1 MQQIHSIV
9 LAAGLSKR
17 MGSINTN
24 KVCFKLLGVP
34 AVCRV
39 IEALESAGIVSH
51 TAVVGARAAEVQS
64 CLNQYCPDKRIS
76 YAFQK
81 EQLGPADALY
91 CAVRSLPAALS
102 PDTLLLVIPGHR
114 IVSDRVVEQLVE
126 FYRSR
131 KLKLAGV
138 QLVDE
143 QGKLVQRLSIYLG
156 KLGDIA
162 AGLNDFY
169 AQLARRDEEISLTA
183 LADVMNGSSSDTYM
197 SVDDFTQVMS
207 FNDPE
212 EYLKVTEILRR
223 KQGETP
229 PGVSASEYHPARA
242 WLDAL
247 NDKSSELF
255 AALSLLYGGD
265 KELIERQHGRI
276 TNLINAA
283 IAQWGAEMP
292 LSLVRSP
299 GRVNIMGR
307 HVDHQGGTCN
317 LMTIGY
323 ETLMAARIRPDDK
336 VTLVNLET
344 EFAPAEF
351 RIGELVRDLPWN
363 DWQELIA
370 SKKLAQILRYGVSWS
385 DYIKAVFLRFQKLFY
400 EKKLHGMDIIVG
412 GNVPMAVGLSSSS
425 ALVVAAAVAVVGANR
440 LDLEPDK
447 LITLCGESEWFV
459 GTRGGSADHA
469 AVKMGEC
476 NKVVKV
482 GFFDLK
488 VEEMVDFPS
497 DYALIVGDSH
507 IKARKSSNAKDRFNH
522 RISCYR
528 IGLLLLKKLYPQYAN
543 VLHHLRDFNCKN
555 LNIPLDWLYKLLLAL
570 PEKATRREL
579 EAMLP
584 ETDLSIF
591 WNNHA
596 EPADGIYPIRGTVI
610 YGLAECA
617 RSARFVEYLAGDIR
631 QAGEMMNISHNGDR
645 VHCFDAKGNSLGEYF
660 SDTSDQTI
668 KQWIKDLQ
676 SSDPERI
683 ERAQLWR
690 QPGSYQCSLPDIDL
704 MVDLACGVPGVVG
717 AQLAGAGLGGCM
729 MILVR
734 KDAIGELT
742 RVLTEKYYQ
751 PRNLTPRLL
760 HCRPIAGAGAVKW
773 Q

>member
-1 MQQIHSIV
+1 MQQIHSVV
-9 LAAGLSKR
+9 LAGGLSKR

-39 IEALESAGIVSH
+39 IDALESAGITSH
-51 TAVVGARAAEVQS
+51 TAVLGARAQEVQE
-64 CLNQYCPDKRIS
+64 CLNQYCPNRRIT
-76 YAFQK
+76 YAFQSK
-81 EQLGPADALY
+81 QLGSADALY
-91 CAVRSLPAALS
+91 CAVKALPAALP

-114 IVSDRVVEQLVE
+114 IVSPRVVQQLVE
-126 FYRSR
+126 FYRSGN
-131 KLKLAGV
+131 LKLAGV
-138 QLVDE
+138 QLVDKE
-143 QGKLVQRLSIYLG
+143 GKLIQRISIYLG
-156 KLGDIA
+156 KLGDIV
-162 AGLNDFY
+162 AGLRDFY
-169 AQLARRDEEISLTA
+169 AQFARQDGEISLTA
-183 LADVMNGSSSDTYM
+183 LADAMNGNNLATYM
-197 SVDDFTQVMS
+197 SVNDFTQVMS

-212 EYLKVTEILRR
+212 EFLLVTEILRR
-223 KQGETP
+223 QQGETS
-229 PGVSASEYHPARA
+229 PGVSASEYHSARE

-247 NDKSSELF
+247 DNNQSKLARTLDI
-255 AALSLLYGGD
+255 LYGGD
-265 KELIERQHGRI
+265 KELIRRQHSKI
-276 TNLINAA
+276 KNLVSTA
-283 IAQWGAEMP
+283 IEQWGAGTP

-323 ETLMAARIRPDDK
+323 ETVMAVRIRQDDK
-336 VTLVNLET
+336 VTLANMDS
-344 EFAPAEF
+344 EFPPAEF
-351 RIGELVRDLPWN
+351 HIGDLVRDLPWN
-363 DWQELIA
+363 DWHELIA

-440 LDLEPDK
+440 LDLQPDK
-447 LITLCGESEWFV
+447 LVTLCGESEWFV

-488 VEEMVDFPS
+488 VEELVDFPP
-497 DYALIVGDSH
+497 DYALIVGDSY

-522 RISCYR
+522 RVSCYR
-528 IGLLLLKKLYPQYAN
+528 IGLLLLKKLYPQYAGI
-543 VLHHLRDFNCKN
+543 LHHLRDFNCAN

-570 PEKATRREL
+570 PEKATRSEL
-579 EAMLP
+579 EAMLQDA
-584 ETDLSIF
+584 DLSLF

-617 RSARFVEYLAGDIR
+617 RSARFVEYLASDIKA
-631 QAGEMMNISHNGDR
+631 AGEMMNISHNGDR
-645 VHCFDAKGNSLGEYF
+645 VYRYDAQGNAIGEYF
-660 SDTSDQTI
+660 FDTSDKTI
-668 KQWIKDLQ
+668 KQWISDLQ
-676 SSDPERI
+676 SGEADRI

-690 QPGSYQCSLPDIDL
+690 QPGSYQCSLPEIDL
-704 MVDLACGVPGVVG
+704 MVDLACGVEGVVG

-729 MILVR
+729 MILVH
-734 KDAIGELT
+734 KNSIGELT

-760 HCRPIAGAGAVKW
+760 HCRPIAGAGSIKW
-773 Q
+773 D